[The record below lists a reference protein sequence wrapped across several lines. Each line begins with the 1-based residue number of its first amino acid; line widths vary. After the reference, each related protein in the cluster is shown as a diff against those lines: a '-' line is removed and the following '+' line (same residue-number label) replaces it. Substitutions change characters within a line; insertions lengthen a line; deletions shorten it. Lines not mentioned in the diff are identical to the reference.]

1 MCLAAL
7 LGALVGTKTNSD
19 FAGLA
24 GLPPRTAIRRALLKG
39 PGGAD
44 VARVSVWV
52 KPPPAAATSLSLRNA
67 EKVLLT
73 RRCAGGK
80 LCNCATVVTWVGAE
94 RCSSIFTAR

>member
-24 GLPPRTAIRRALLKG
+24 GLPPRTANRRAMPKG

-44 VARVSVWV
+44 AARVIVWV
-52 KPPPAAATSLSLRNA
+52 EPAAAAATSLSSLRNA

-73 RRCAGGK
+73 WRCAGGK
-80 LCNCATVVTWVGAE
+80 LCNCATVVTGVGAE
-94 RCSSIFTAR
+94 RCSIFTAR